1 MSGTGNFL
9 LDQVLGA
16 LKVSPEQIKAVVGN
30 AEARLVKLETDVA
43 SVLAGIGTLS
53 ANLEKVLVALENE
66 APVVE
71 KAVHDA
77 FVTQPVP
84 TPAEAAA
91 PAPAEAAAPAQAA
104 PSAPAEPA
112 TTAKVE

>member
-30 AEARLVKLETDVA
+30 AEARLAKLENDVA
-43 SVLAGIGTLS
+43 SVLTGIGTLS
-53 ANLEKVLVALENE
+53 ASLEKVLAALENE

-91 PAPAEAAAPAQAA
+91 PAQAA